1 MIDFKTLFYET
12 AIIPVI
18 KIESPDKADG
28 LANALRAG
36 GLHIAEVTFRTRAA
50 PAVIHHIAAHHA
62 DIVVGAG
69 TVTSC
74 EEVDAALDAGAAFI
88 VSPGFNPVI
97 VEYCL
102 RKDVPVFPGV
112 NTPSLIEQ
120 AMGMGLSILKFFPA
134 EVSGGTK
141 ALKAFESV
149 YPQISFIPT
158 GGVQESNIN
167 EYLACK
173 NVVACGGSWIVPT
186 ELIEAG
192 RFGEIEALV
201 RSARRTVMGFLPLA
215 CPAAGSASKECAAL
229 EIRTPSLPR
238 TLAMLRRQGV
248 SVVPAGPAA
257 TLEAPAAPAVP
268 GTELATQA
276 APAASAAPG
285 TELMKGKTEK
295 AVEIILPDSGVMIRL
310 IG

>member
-50 PAVIHHIAAHHA
+50 PAVIQHIAVRHA

-69 TVTSC
+69 TVTAR
-74 EEVDAALDAGAAFI
+74 EEIDAALDAGAAFI

-102 RKDVPVFPGV
+102 RKGVPVFPGV

-149 YPQISFIPT
+149 YPQVSFIPT

-186 ELIEAG
+186 DLIEAG
-192 RFGEIEALV
+192 KFEAIEGLI
-201 RSARRTVMGFLPLA
+201 RSARRTMLGFLPLQHGDRGRDRQSGDGDGGLNWEKSDA
-215 CPAAGSASKECAAL
+215 ASKMGDKATIEVK
-229 EIRTPSLPR
+229 TTSLPR
-238 TLAMLRRQGV
+238 SLAMLQAEGF
-248 SVVPAGPAA
+248 SY
-257 TLEAPAAPAVP
+257 VP
-268 GTELATQA
+268 GSEV
-276 APAASAAPG
+276 
-285 TELMKGKTEK
+285 MKGQSMV
-295 AVEIILPDSGVMIRL
+295 AAEIEIPSFYGRIRL
-310 IG
+310 VE